1 MQGGGTAVDN
11 APAITTEAAKFQD
24 PDWTA
29 RGEPRASV
37 SLHALKVLWFN
48 TGSLCNI
55 TCASCY
61 IESSPRNDRLAY
73 LTAAEVASFL
83 DEIGRGGWP
92 VAEIGFT
99 GGEPFMN
106 RDLLL
111 MIADALDRGF
121 QVIVLTNAM
130 QPLKQRR
137 HELLALPEA
146 ARRRLTLRVSMDHYR
161 PEHHEAVRGTGTWA
175 PMLDGIRWLHANG
188 FSLAVAGRTLWAEP
202 ESEARR
208 GYAALFA
215 AEALSIDAADPDRLV
230 LFPEMDEARD
240 VPEIS
245 TGCWDILGVSP
256 AQMMCATS
264 RMVVKRKGAATPV
277 VVPCTLLPYDE
288 RFELGETLSS
298 AAPVVKLNHRFCA
311 QFCVLGGGSCARMA

>member
-1 MQGGGTAVDN
+1 MQGGGTSVDN
-11 APAITTEAAKFQD
+11 ASAITTEAAKFKD

-37 SLHALKVLWFN
+37 SLQTLKVLWFN

-55 TCASCY
+55 TCAGCY
-61 IESSPRNDRLAY
+61 MESSPRNDRLAY

-83 DEIGRGGWP
+83 DEVGHGGWP

-106 RDLLL
+106 RDLPL

-121 QVIVLTNAM
+121 QVIVLTNGM

-137 HELLALPEA
+137 RELLALPEA

-161 PEHHEAVRGTGTWA
+161 PEHHEAVRGKGTWA
-175 PMLDGIRWLHANG
+175 PMLDGIRWLHAHG
-188 FSLAVAGRTLWAEP
+188 FSLAVAGRTLWGEP

-208 GYAALFA
+208 GYATLFA
-215 AEALSIDAADPDRLV
+215 AEALSIDAADPDQLV

-245 TGCWDILGVSP
+245 AGCWDILGVSP

-311 QFCVLGGGSCARMA
+311 QFCVLGGGSCARVA